1 MKKILFT
8 VLSTL
13 ILISCGKEKS
23 EETVNEVVEAEVQKL
38 DKFSVVLE
46 GVYQKDDSLSLVY
59 KKDGYVDY
67 DHPVALKVKGQE
79 LSQKFVFDI
88 PQGVYLENFQ
98 VTLST
103 NKEQKEIQINSVEVY
118 YNDGLYYDGKALAYV
133 PFFNAND
140 GLKWVEEKKSLELNF
155 NGQFPPGMSG
165 NEKFEQ
171 VLQTGGVPSN
181 Q

>member
-103 NKEQKEIQINSVEVY
+103 NKEQKDIQLNSIEVY
-118 YNDGLYYDGKALAYV
+118 YNDSLIFDGKAMVYV
-133 PFFNAND
+133 PYFNANE
-140 GLKWVEEKKSLELNF
+140 GLKWIEEKKSLELF
-155 NGQFPPGMSG
+155 FEGTYPPGISG
-165 NEKFEQ
+165 NDKFEES
-171 VLQTGGVPSN
+171 LQTGTIK
-181 Q
+181 